1 MEYKKKK
8 IIPKTFIRKDSEKEN
23 DSSSDSSST
32 HSGEIEPDTTDL
44 TTPHISIEEIEHII
58 NAKIK
63 DPFWYRRALTHKS
76 IQGVIKHSNYTQNE
90 ICSYMKESNE
100 RLEFLGDIVFGSSI
114 TYYLFNKYPDKDEG
128 FLTKVRT
135 RIVKASAME
144 KFAEKIGIKGKIL
157 MSQYVIKNGGLEN
170 KRFLEDAFEA
180 MVGAI
185 RLDLGLDAAHA
196 FSMNIIEKCVVENEI
211 LKDDNYK
218 DLLLRFTQFKKIDS
232 PVYNCIEIEGPP
244 HKRTF
249 TMELKM
255 YDKVYGT
262 AKGKTKKRAEQ
273 LSAKQAIELLGIVD
287 NFNN

>member
-1 MEYKKKK
+1 MERRKKQV
-8 IIPKTFIRKDSEKEN
+8 IPKILIKKESENE
-23 DSSSDSSST
+23 DSSSDSSSVK
-32 HSGEIEPDTTDL
+32 SEREPDTTDL
-44 TTPHISIEEIEHII
+44 ENPHITVEEIENIVGMKI
-58 NAKIK
+58 N

-76 IQGVIKHSNYTQNE
+76 IQGVIKHSYCKNVQE
-90 ICSYMKESNE
+90 YMKESNE

-114 TYYLFNKYPDKDEG
+114 TYYLFNKYPKKNEG

-185 RLDLGLDAAHA
+185 RLDIGLDAAHD
-196 FSMNIIEKCVVENEI
+196 FSMKIIEKCVNEDEI

-218 DLLLRFTQFKKIDS
+218 DLLLRFAQFKKIDP
-232 PVYNCIEIEGPP
+232 PVFDCIEIEGPP

-249 TMELKM
+249 TIELRM
-255 YDKVYGT
+255 YERIYGK

-273 LSAKQAIELLGIVD
+273 LASKQAINILGITED
-287 NFNN
+287 IFNGER